1 MSYTVTVE
9 KKLEDV
15 AKLGLFFD
23 NPKIGKNKAKCLQE
37 EGCEVTD
44 SKEYNYFPREH
55 RVSWK
60 EAKVECEDV
69 TKLDEN
75 SDEYSFAQKLWI
87 LSMKHQKVA
96 AS

>member
-15 AKLGLFFD
+15 AKLGLFFA
-23 NPKIGKNKAKCLQE
+23 NPTIGKNKAKCLQE

-44 SKEYNYFPREH
+44 SREFNYYPREH
-55 RVSWK
+55 RISWK
-60 EAKVECEDV
+60 NAVIKCEDV

-75 SDEYSFAQKLWI
+75 SEEYSLAQKLWI
-87 LSMKHQKVA
+87 ISMKHQKIVA
-96 AS
+96 T